1 MEHQTQTSVLN
12 TVALQDEDSDSKTS
26 SCKDRSENDDVHND
40 LSNHWWGSGNQLL
53 GDLTDQHTTQ
63 SVLGSSRISSQST
76 IESVNEEMEETFSRC
91 DLPFSFPDE
100 KWKKDFMKEQVT
112 QALLKVIENILITET
127 NTISLLDIPPASV
140 SVEADDA
147 KVIIESNKRYAKV
160 YRSRVTDDKYL
171 DRAVQTMNG
180 ATKNKQIQNNLILM
194 VDAGLFQQNTFTV
207 KSMV

>member
-1 MEHQTQTSVLN
+1 
-12 TVALQDEDSDSKTS
+12 
-26 SCKDRSENDDVHND
+26 
-40 LSNHWWGSGNQLL
+40 
-53 GDLTDQHTTQ
+53 
-63 SVLGSSRISSQST
+63 
-76 IESVNEEMEETFSRC
+76 
-91 DLPFSFPDE
+91 E

-127 NTISLLDIPPASV
+127 DTISLLDIPPASV

-160 YRSRVTDDKYL
+160 YRNRVTDDKYL

-194 VDAGLFQQNTFTV
+194 VDAGLV
-207 KSMV
+207 L

>member
-1 MEHQTQTSVLN
+1 
-12 TVALQDEDSDSKTS
+12 
-26 SCKDRSENDDVHND
+26 
-40 LSNHWWGSGNQLL
+40 
-53 GDLTDQHTTQ
+53 

-76 IESVNEEMEETFSRC
+76 IESVNEEMEETFSRR

-127 NTISLLDIPPASV
+127 DTISLLDIPPASV

-160 YRSRVTDDKYL
+160 YRNRVTDDKYL
-171 DRAVQTMNG
+171 DRAMQTMNG
-180 ATKNKQIQNNLILM
+180 ATKNKQIQNNLILT
-194 VDAGLFQQNTFTV
+194 VDAGKRV
-207 KSMV
+207 C